1 MSNSAKKVLFVDDNP
16 QFLEATREIMS
27 QLSGGSWDIYSAQN
41 VGQAMNIIAEKQ
53 IDLVVL
59 DVLMPVVDG
68 MQFLSLLNRKNP
80 NVLKAVLTGDASET
94 HRTICMSRGAE
105 LFLAKPQAES
115 EWQLIFE
122 SLNTLGR
129 FQPQEG
135 FRGVLRRVGLQDVLQ
150 MECLSRNSALLE
162 ITTKEL
168 RGLIYIFEGQII
180 HAEAGDRMGAEAF
193 NFLMGLTGGEFAQ
206 KPYVSPP
213 EQTITDSWEF
223 LLMEAARNRDES
235 SGPDELLSTDINI
248 MPQLRPAPQT
258 PPPALVPAPMV
269 SPRPWQPPPAPPVSL
284 PAPAA
289 RQPQWQPPAP
299 TALPQPR
306 SKVPVPVEGLTQF
319 FTRPPAPNAVD
330 TQRPEVAEFVIFS
343 SQGDLIHEWQCQ
355 DVNARVN
362 FLEFLSQK
370 TRVLGQGLPMGHFER
385 LEVFGSKSRI
395 ITQLENDH
403 AVFVRSN
410 VAIDTSVVGDQG

>member
-1 MSNSAKKVLFVDDNP
+1 MSDAVQRVLFVDDNP
-16 QFLEATREIMS
+16 QFLDMIREIMS
-27 QLSGGSWDIYSAQN
+27 RLAGSSWEIHVAQN

-53 IDLVVL
+53 IELVVL

-68 MQFLSLLNRKNP
+68 MQFLGLLNRKHP
-80 NVLKAVLTGDASET
+80 NVLKAVLTGDASEM

-115 EWQLIFE
+115 EWQIIFE
-122 SLNTLGR
+122 GLNHLGR
-129 FQPQEG
+129 LQPQEG

-168 RGLIYIFEGQII
+168 RGLIYIFEGQIV
-180 HAEAGDRMGAEAF
+180 HAEAGDRTGPEAF

-206 KPYVSPP
+206 KPYVNPA
-213 EQTITDSWEF
+213 ERTISDSWEF
-223 LLMEAARNRDES
+223 LLMEAARKRDETIGEEPA
-235 SGPDELLSTDINI
+235 GPQVI
-248 MPQLRPAPQT
+248 PQFRAGPAPPGSSAQSQPSPAAPALPPQRRHVP
-258 PPPALVPAPMV
+258 PPPAE
-269 SPRPWQPPPAPPVSL
+269 
-284 PAPAA
+284 
-289 RQPQWQPPAP
+289 PQ
-299 TALPQPR
+299 TN
-306 SKVPVPVEGLTQF
+306 F
-319 FTRPPAPNAVD
+319 FTRPPAPDAVD
-330 TQRPEVAEFVIFS
+330 TQRPDVAEFVVFS
-343 SQGDLIHEWQCQ
+343 SQGDVIYEWQCP
-355 DVNARVN
+355 DANARIN

-370 TRVLGQGLPMGHFER
+370 TRLLGQGLPMGHFER

-410 VAIDTSVVGDQG
+410 VATDKSVVGDPA

>member
-1 MSNSAKKVLFVDDNP
+1 MSGSTKKVLFVDDSP
-16 QFLEATREIMS
+16 EFLDVTREIIS
-27 QLSGGSWDIYSAQN
+27 RLAGQSWEMHMAQN

-68 MQFLSLLNRKNP
+68 MQFLSLLNRKHP
-80 NVLKAVLTGDASET
+80 NVLKAVLTGDASEM

-105 LFLAKPQAES
+105 LFLAKPQTEAE
-115 EWQLIFE
+115 WHFIFD
-122 SLNTLGR
+122 SLNAIGR
-129 FQPQEG
+129 YQPQEG

-180 HAEAGDRMGAEAF
+180 HAEAGDRNGTDAF

-206 KPYVSPP
+206 KPYVTPP
-213 EQTITDSWEF
+213 EQTISDSWEF
-223 LLMEAARNRDES
+223 LLMEAARNRDETLGPADEPTSAEIPEFRS
-235 SGPDELLSTDINI
+235 SSAPMIAPVEEWQPSA
-248 MPQLRPAPQT
+248 PAPTQPPPRRQT
-258 PPPALVPAPMV
+258 PPPFE
-269 SPRPWQPPPAPPVSL
+269 SQ
-284 PAPAA
+284 
-289 RQPQWQPPAP
+289 
-299 TALPQPR
+299 
-306 SKVPVPVEGLTQF
+306 TQF
-319 FTRPPAPNAVD
+319 FTRPPVPNPTDA
-330 TQRPEVAEFVIFS
+330 QRPNVAEFAIFS
-343 SQGDLIHEWQCQ
+343 SQGDLIYDWRCQ

-370 TRVLGQGLPMGHFER
+370 ARLLGQGLPMGHFER
-385 LEVFGSKSRI
+385 FEVFGTRARI

-403 AVFVRSN
+403 AVFVRSD
-410 VAIDTSVVGDQG
+410 VATDNSVVEDAA